1 MPLTPQEREEYERK
15 FRTVRFRLHTDEADE
30 FYKRL
35 EDCGL
40 SIQDALASFVRGWVS
55 ADQDARDKI
64 ARTARLGGPETA
76 GDMIGHSLNG
86 VLRGDYPA
94 GSPIYAEDEK

>member
-1 MPLTPQEREEYERK
+1 MPLTPQQREEYEQQ
-15 FRTVRFRLHTDEADE
+15 FRRVRFRLHTDEANE

-35 EDCGL
+35 EDSGL
-40 SIQDALASFVRGWVS
+40 SIQDALASFVRGWVT

-64 ARTARLGGPETA
+64 ARTAHLGGPETA
-76 GDMIGHSLNG
+76 GDMIGRSLNA

-94 GSPIYAEDEK
+94 SSPIYAEEEK